1 MQYCVLVKEDV
12 FIFEDVHAECSS
24 EVIFSL
30 LKQGFIYL
38 PVSIEANNADNARI
52 CFHNRYQWGD
62 LTQAF
67 QSKQVLR
74 C

>member
-1 MQYCVLVKEDV
+1 MLAKEDV
-12 FIFEDVHAECSS
+12 FIFEDIHAERSS

-30 LKQGFIYL
+30 LTQGFIYL
-38 PVSIEANNADNARI
+38 PVSIEANDVENARI
-52 CFHNRYQWGD
+52 CFHNRYQWAD